1 MSVEMKTLTIDG
13 TKYEIVDATARV
25 VAGKALIPL
34 GDNPTGGVDNDT
46 INTWAGLGN
55 GVAWISEDNQVND
68 QPSQYGFII
77 NYVHGSDV
85 FQIFHDQTS
94 GNTYFRSG
102 DDVNS
107 WFQSWSRIPT
117 LDGNNHIN
125 VAAVDASESVTVSN
139 GTTSMS
145 IYVNGISDKDGN
157 LWIDANGDAYF
168 KAVYVDDDKKLA
180 TEEYAMPA
188 KTSGV
193 TITTST
199 TLTAAHAEKMLLV
212 NSSSAVTITV
222 PSGTTIPDG
231 TLINIV
237 AVGTGAV
244 TLVAGS
250 GVTLKTK
257 DSKLKIDG
265 QYAAVTLYKESSSV
279 WHGWGALA

>member
-13 TKYEIVDATARV
+13 TKYEIVDETARV
-25 VAGKALIPL
+25 AAGKALIPL
-34 GDNPTGGVDNDT
+34 GDNPTDGVDNDT
-46 INTWAGLGN
+46 IDTWIGLGN

-77 NYVHGSDV
+77 NYVHDSDV

-94 GNTYFRSG
+94 GDTYFRSG
-102 DDVNS
+102 DDVND

-117 LDGNNHIN
+117 LDGNGHIN
-125 VAAVDASESVTVSN
+125 VNAVNTSESVTVSN

-157 LWIDANGDAYF
+157 LWIDVNGEAYF
-168 KAVYVDDDKKLA
+168 KEVYANEKKLA

-199 TLTAAHAEKMLLV
+199 TLAADHAEKMLLV
-212 NSSSAVTITV
+212 NSSSAVTITI
-222 PSGTTIPDG
+222 PSGTTIPNG

-244 TLVAGS
+244 TLATAS
-250 GVTLKTK
+250 GVTLNTK

>member
-13 TKYEIVDATARV
+13 VTYEIVDETAREDASKSIPKVCVQKEEGDITDLLGSESCRYIIGNEVTGMPIDDEWWFVDVLSNGSADLVLIATSVTGTPEQYVRICMNEDWYDWRKV
-25 VAGKALIPL
+25 VTA
-34 GDNPTGGVDNDT
+34 
-46 INTWAGLGN
+46 
-55 GVAWISEDNQVND
+55 
-68 QPSQYGFII
+68 
-77 NYVHGSDV
+77 
-85 FQIFHDQTS
+85 
-94 GNTYFRSG
+94 
-102 DDVNS
+102 
-107 WFQSWSRIPT
+107 
-117 LDGNNHIN
+117 DGNNHIS

-139 GTTSMS
+139 DETSMS
-145 IYVNGISDKDGN
+145 MYVNGISDGKGN

-168 KAVYVDDDKKLA
+168 KTVYANDKKLA

-199 TLTAAHAEKMLLV
+199 TLTASHAEKMLLV

-222 PSGTTIPDG
+222 PSGSTIPDG
-231 TLINIV
+231 TLVNIV

-244 TLVAGS
+244 TLVAGN
-250 GVTLKTK
+250 GATLKTK

-265 QYAAVTLYKESSSV
+265 QYAAVTLYKESSTV

>member
-13 TKYEIVDATARV
+13 TKYEIVDETARV
-25 VAGKALIPL
+25 TAGKALISL
-34 GDNPTGGVDNDT
+34 GDNPTDGVDNDT
-46 INTWAGLGN
+46 INTWTGLGN
-55 GVAWISEDNQVND
+55 GVAWISEYSQVNG

-102 DDVNS
+102 DDVNN

-117 LDGNNHIN
+117 LDGSGHIN
-125 VAAVDASESVTVSN
+125 VN
-139 GTTSMS
+139 G
-145 IYVNGISDKDGN
+145 N
-157 LWIDANGDAYF
+157 AYF
-168 KAVYVDDDKKLA
+168 KEVYASDKKLA

-222 PSGTTIPDG
+222 PSDSTIPNG
-231 TLINIV
+231 TLVNIV

-244 TLVAGS
+244 TLVAGN
-250 GVTLKTK
+250 GATLKTK

-265 QYAAVTLYKESSSV
+265 QYAAVTLYKESSTV